1 MSGSHGVVA
10 SMSSFHTCSSN
21 PIITID
27 SETSGLLVRMSLFV
41 TRILTFDTILCL
53 IIDAELYVSLFDLHL
68 NIYSDKNAYF
78 YIT

>member
-1 MSGSHGVVA
+1 
-10 SMSSFHTCSSN
+10 
-21 PIITID
+21 
-27 SETSGLLVRMSLFV
+27 MSLFV

-68 NIYSDKNAYF
+68 NMYSDKNAYF